1 MTDANSDLDSIC
13 GAALVM
19 GFPRATTA
27 IIEFTG
33 TVSRE
38 ARKAYSPTSS
48 STSSALPK
56 ATPSSLPKAT
66 AFVPTREAIDS
77 RLELLRTNEYIL
89 PVEGR
94 YWSGVGDC
102 LEGKDPQYKGEI
114 GKDKAEE
121 LGLYN
126 QDALLIRV
134 YNGSV
139 TFPRRE

>member
-1 MTDANSDLDSIC
+1 MTDANTDLDSIC
-13 GAALVM
+13 GAALAM
-19 GFPRATTA
+19 GFPRATTG

-33 TVSRE
+33 TASRE
-38 ARKAYSPTSS
+38 VKKAYSPTSS
-48 STSSALPK
+48 SASSGLPAATS
-56 ATPSSLPKAT
+56 SSLPKAT
-66 AFVPTREAIDS
+66 AFIPTREAIDS
-77 RLELLRTNEYIL
+77 RLELLRTNEYVL

-94 YWSGVGDC
+94 YWSSLGDC
-102 LEGKDPQYKGEI
+102 LAGKDSHYKGEI

>member
-1 MTDANSDLDSIC
+1 MAENTLTLDRIC
-13 GAALVM
+13 GAALSL
-19 GFPRATTA
+19 GFPQATTG

-33 TVSRE
+33 TASRE
-38 ARKAYSPTSS
+38 TRRPYAPTGTSS
-48 STSSALPK
+48 GLSA
-56 ATPSSLPKAT
+56 ATPTSLPKAT

-77 RLELLRTNEYIL
+77 RLELLRTNEYVL
-89 PVEGR
+89 SVEGK
-94 YWSGVGDC
+94 YWNNLSDC
-102 LEGKDPQYKGEI
+102 MAGKDPQYKGEI